1 VSGCVA
7 HAGSPAFGCSDCD
20 AASSRA
26 ALSHAL
32 AAPYEDF
39 RATIATLTRERD
51 EARAER
57 DAERERCARHC
68 EVLAHFMETGAGPL
82 TMPGAR
88 LRQAAD
94 NIRVGKPAVLWAPE
108 YGVDPEYTI
117 PDANALRAEVTA
129 LRAALRTMTQHRIS
143 ELPDGDARLCGVC
156 TRTWPIDAP
165 ESHAPGCLAAEVT
178 ALRRELGVNQ
188 RGEEYRTREHT
199 LLRAARRC
207 VAADE
212 DGRFDTDACTALAV
226 AVDAYRSAPGCLAAE
241 VGR

>member
-1 VSGCVA
+1 MG
-7 HAGSPAFGCSDCD
+7 
-20 AASSRA
+20 AA
-26 ALSHAL
+26 
-32 AAPYEDF
+32 
-39 RATIATLTRERD
+39 IATLTRERD

-129 LRAALRTMTQHRIS
+129 LRAALREHVVRAGWS
-143 ELPDGDARLCGVC
+143 GGHALCLACGGSWVGH
-156 TRTWPIDAP
+156 
-165 ESHAPGCLAAEVT
+165 EHHAPGCLAAEVD
-178 ALRRELGVNQ
+178 
-188 RGEEYRTREHT
+188 RG
-199 LLRAARRC
+199 
-207 VAADE
+207 
-212 DGRFDTDACTALAV
+212 
-226 AVDAYRSAPGCLAAE
+226 
-241 VGR
+241 